1 MAMGSEILRIDDN
14 TIQMDT
20 LKNLLSFTPLYLEDI
35 DTLIFQPKNPIA
47 AVSVDCDGELFLRID
62 PKTKEIVGVEI
73 EDFEGYFITKYPAIA
88 PAWREMKG
96 AIKKRKC
103 KNENLTAFLTIVS
116 ALLSTLIKDSDCT
129 EIKPIVPTEQQAFLL
144 I

>member
-1 MAMGSEILRIDDN
+1 MAMGSEILNIDDN

-35 DTLIFQPKNPIA
+35 DTLIFQPKNTAPAI
-47 AVSVDCDGELFLRID
+47 SIDCDGELFLRID
-62 PKTKEIVGVEI
+62 PKTKEIVGIEI

-88 PAWREMKG
+88 PAWKEMKG
-96 AIKKRKC
+96 AIKKHKC

-116 ALLSTLIKDSDCT
+116 VLLSTLIKESDCT
-129 EIKPIVPTEQQAFLL
+129 TIKVVAPTEQQALL
-144 I
+144 II